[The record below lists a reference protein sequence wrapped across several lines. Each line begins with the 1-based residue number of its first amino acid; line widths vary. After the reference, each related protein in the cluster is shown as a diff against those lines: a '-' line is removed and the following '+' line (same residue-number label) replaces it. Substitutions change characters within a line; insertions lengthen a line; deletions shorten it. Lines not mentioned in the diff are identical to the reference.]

1 MTFVQRPY
9 RFFVFTWITFAF
21 CSLGVVAAQDPSA
34 TPTDLVEIQL
44 GDLPIILSAPHDGAL
59 EIPGAKPRTGVGLEA
74 KPGGFVTARDT
85 GTAPL
90 AQLVSQ
96 AIEKRFGRKPYLV
109 INRAHRK
116 YMDPNRPAAEA
127 YEEEPARVVYEKYH
141 GFLNQACEEV
151 RSKYQAG
158 LLLDIHGQGS
168 RRNTVF
174 RGTQNGLTVQ
184 LLKNRF
190 GDGAHAGEASFL
202 AMLDARKFTV
212 HPQPFDGKEQA
223 GFTGGFIVKNYGSHT
238 TYGIDAIQLEFGGLY
253 RSADNRESAAAVIAD
268 AVAEYASIYLKMESP
283 RQDKV
288 IFSPK
293 AEATKAVD
301 PNMNLDDP
309 KFIDVAL
316 YTGEGATSN
325 RAKLLETLQMKS
337 NVRVHDRSADD
348 IRQGKL
354 AGMEII
360 LHPGGSGGGQGRA
373 LGEDGRQAVRKFV
386 ADGGG
391 YIGICAGAYLATCHY
406 EWSLHILDAH
416 VIDRE
421 HWARG
426 TGTVDITL
434 SDSAKAFFDTDKT
447 EAAVRYAN
455 GPLLAPAKNE
465 QLKDYDSLAIY
476 KGEIAKNGAPTGVMP
491 GTTAITRSDF
501 EKGRVICFSC
511 HPEGSEGMQFLLH
524 EAIDWVAAKDNAKT
538 TSTPGQS
545 NGGSVESS
553 APTLPK

>member
-1 MTFVQRPY
+1 MTFLQ
-9 RFFVFTWITFAF
+9 RFFCCSTFFWTMVA
-21 CSLGVVAAQDPSA
+21 CCESAAVVAQEAPSLA
-34 TPTDLVEIQL
+34 SEQVEIQA
-44 GDLPIILSAPHDGAL
+44 GDLPIILSAPHDGTL
-59 EIPGAKPRTGVGLEA
+59 DIPGVKPRTGGGLEA

-116 YMDPNRPAAEA
+116 YMDPNRPAPEA
-127 YEEEPARVVYEKYH
+127 YEEEPARHVYDKYH
-141 GFLNQACEEV
+141 GFLSQACEDV
-151 RSKYQAG
+151 RNKYQAG

-190 GDGAHAGEASFL
+190 GEGAHAGDTSFL
-202 AMLDARKFTV
+202 AMLEARKFTV
-212 HPQPFDGKEQA
+212 HPKPFDGKEQA

-253 RSADNRESAAAVIAD
+253 RSSDNRESAAGVIAD
-268 AVAEYASIYLKMESP
+268 AVAEYASVYLKLEP
-283 RQDKV
+283 PPQDKF

-293 AEATKAVD
+293 TESPTAVD
-301 PNMNLDDP
+301 ANVNLEDP
-309 KFIDVAL
+309 SFIDIAL

-325 RAKLLETLQMKS
+325 RTKLLETLQVHPH
-337 NVRVHDRSADD
+337 VRVHDRTAED
-348 IRQGKL
+348 IRRGKL
-354 AGMEII
+354 AGMEIV

-373 LGEDGRQAVRKFV
+373 LGEEGRQTIRKFI

-416 VIDRE
+416 VVDRE

-434 SDSAKAFFDTDKT
+434 SDSAKEFFQTDKT
-447 EAAVRYAN
+447 QAAVRYAN
-455 GPLLAPAKNE
+455 GPLLAPANND
-465 QLKDYDSLAIY
+465 QIGDYNPLAIY
-476 KGEIAKNGAPTGVMP
+476 KGEIAKNGAPSGVMP

-501 EKGRVICFSC
+501 EQGRVVCFSC
-511 HPEGSEGMQFLLH
+511 HPEGSEGMQFLLL
-524 EAIDWVAAKDNAKT
+524 EAIDWVAGKESAPTNLSPVQ
-538 TSTPGQS
+538 STGD
-545 NGGSVESS
+545 SVESEV
-553 APTLPK
+553 PKPQR